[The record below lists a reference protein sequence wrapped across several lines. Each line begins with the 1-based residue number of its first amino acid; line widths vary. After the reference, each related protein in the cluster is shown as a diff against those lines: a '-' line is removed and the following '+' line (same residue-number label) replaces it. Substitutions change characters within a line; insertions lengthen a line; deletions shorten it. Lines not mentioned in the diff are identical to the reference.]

1 MRLFVDFCV
10 FPRFSLNLGWIRNGL
25 FYCHLNPYHKLF
37 FVLWGSFMS
46 VLIFVGT
53 FMFYPTSGKFWNTTN
68 ISRLE
73 SRIYDPKILDFL
85 GNFMTFYFICF
96 VYLPRQGKETVKNC
110 MLLRICWCTMVTYVR
125 KSSRKYRKAFELLF
139 REWIRICEEKLY
151 YE

>member
-1 MRLFVDFCV
+1 
-10 FPRFSLNLGWIRNGL
+10 
-25 FYCHLNPYHKLF
+25 
-37 FVLWGSFMS
+37 MS

-110 MLLRICWCTMVTYVR
+110 MQLRICWCTMVTYVR

-139 REWIRICEEKLY
+139 REWIKVIYTKYSKQFKWNSYFYVSGQNRPFLAALKLL
-151 YE
+151 